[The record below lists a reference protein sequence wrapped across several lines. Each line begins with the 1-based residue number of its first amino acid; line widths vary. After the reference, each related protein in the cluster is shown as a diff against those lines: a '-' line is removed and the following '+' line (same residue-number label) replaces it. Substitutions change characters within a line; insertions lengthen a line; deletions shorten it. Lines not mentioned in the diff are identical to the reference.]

1 VQRKRIPFQGL
12 GAREWL
18 NLALAA
24 IVVYYLAKPAME
36 VYFGNTYVFL
46 GGDFLSFWSAGWLAN
61 QHGFAAAYDPSQLA
75 EIQNRYI
82 PKPANVEQYQLIPV
96 FTFFLP
102 IFLFPFQLLALMPIT
117 PAFILWTMLNLFG
130 SILYLVFF
138 LRSVSW
144 NLLLRTLLLMIL
156 FWPFYQSLFWG
167 QIGIILL
174 VASGEF
180 LRAFMHSKFWR
191 AGLWLGILLI
201 KPQTLLLILPFLLL
215 QKQWRVLLGF
225 GLVAAFVCLVSLGL
239 LGIEGL
245 GAYLRLYNNAINRF
259 ATVAPNGMLNW
270 RMIGENLSSLGFS
283 RLGWGIAWTGMVVTV
298 LLTFK
303 QFYRLQIRAEEA
315 PQAFLAIFA
324 ATALV
329 SWHFHIH
336 SAIIFLPCLLY
347 LLVQN
352 KLSEWVILSWIFL
365 PGLIMFFT
373 DVLLL
378 GLKLFHI
385 ALSFSIPA
393 FLQGSCGFSLTVLTL
408 VWAWRNLRS
417 N

>member
-1 VQRKRIPFQGL
+1 
-12 GAREWL
+12 
-18 NLALAA
+18 
-24 IVVYYLAKPAME
+24 
-36 VYFGNTYVFL
+36 
-46 GGDFLSFWSAGWLAN
+46 
-61 QHGFAAAYDPSQLA
+61 
-75 EIQNRYI
+75 
-82 PKPANVEQYQLIPV
+82 
-96 FTFFLP
+96 
-102 IFLFPFQLLALMPIT
+102 
-117 PAFILWTMLNLFG
+117 
-130 SILYLVFF
+130 
-138 LRSVSW
+138 
-144 NLLLRTLLLMIL
+144 
-156 FWPFYQSLFWG
+156 
-167 QIGIILL
+167 
-174 VASGEF
+174 
-180 LRAFMHSKFWR
+180 MHSKFWR

-245 GAYLRLYNNAINRF
+245 EIYLSLSDKVINRF
-259 ATVAPNGMLNW
+259 ATVTPNGMINW
-270 RMIGENLSSLGFS
+270 RMIGENLSLLGFS

-385 ALSFSIPA
+385 ALSFPILA
-393 FLQGSCGFSLTVLTL
+393 FLHGSCGFSLTVLTL
-408 VWAWRNLRS
+408 VWAGRNLRS